1 MKLDREFWK
10 KLKSLVF
17 PIAFQQVMLA
27 LVSATDAVMLGMLS
41 QDAMSAVSL
50 AGQVQFVFSLY
61 LATMTIGTSMFAAQ
75 YWGKRGVDTVERFK
89 LLGEI
94 FGKPCNSWVEPPFYF
109 CYGRHISVGSGCYIN
124 VNCNF
129 IDDGRITIG
138 NRVMFGPSVTI
149 ATVGHPINPDLRGYM
164 YCAHVT
170 IGDNCWIGAN
180 SVICPG
186 VTIGENSV
194 IGAGSVVTRDIPAN
208 SVAAGNP
215 CKVIREI
222 NEQDMKF
229 YYRDRPID
237 PADLEE
243 ERRLR
248 EGK

>member
-1 MKLDREFWK
+1 MTMHEPTMEGKLFTDMCEGMPQGRQEAKKRMKRFNDLEPDQT
-10 KLKSLVF
+10 
-17 PIAFQQVMLA
+17 A
-27 LVSATDAVMLGMLS
+27 
-41 QDAMSAVSL
+41 
-50 AGQVQFVFSLY
+50 
-61 LATMTIGTSMFAAQ
+61 
-75 YWGKRGVDTVERFK
+75 ERVK

-186 VTIGENSV
+186 VTVGEHS
-194 IGAGSVVTRDIPAN
+194 I
-208 SVAAGNP
+208 VAAGAVVTKDVAP
-215 CKVIREI
+215 DVVVAGVPARVIKRLPEGG
-222 NEQDMKF
+222 
-229 YYRDRPID
+229 
-237 PADLEE
+237 EE
-243 ERRLR
+243 
-248 EGK
+248 